1 MNEISSEEWAK
12 EVFPHS
18 AIEQL
23 ASDLW
28 VVQGCFPKSPLPRNM
43 VIHRFDRDKLLLHS
57 VVALEERAMRE
68 LEALGTPSVMMI
80 PNWDHWAHVVAFK
93 RRYPALVVVCP
104 EGSRWRVERRL
115 RVDATCE
122 QFFPRHGMRFE
133 TPPGMLAVEGVLELT
148 LERGGK
154 ALVMNDL
161 VTNMAHQPGVKGLVL
176 RLTRSTGPLPR
187 MIPIVKRQLGVRAGE
202 IRRYFEALARRSDL
216 AVLTTSH
223 GTCLQADV
231 TGTLRRIAAELG

>member
-18 AIEQL
+18 AIEPL

-43 VIHRFDRDKLLLHS
+43 VIHRFDGDKLLLHS
-57 VVALEERAMRE
+57 VVALAEPAMRE
-68 LEALGTPSVMMI
+68 LEALGKPSVMMI
-80 PNWDHWAHVVAFK
+80 PNWDHWAHIVAYK
-93 RRYPALVVVCP
+93 KRYPALTVICP
-104 EGSRWRVERRL
+104 EGSRWRVEQRL

-122 QFFPRHGMRFE
+122 RYFPRHGMRFE
-133 TPPGMLAVEGVLELT
+133 TPPGMLAVEGVLELS
-148 LERGGK
+148 LEGGGK

-161 VTNMAHQPGVKGLVL
+161 VTNMPHRGGLKGLVL
-176 RLTRSTGPLPR
+176 RLTCSTGPRPR
-187 MIPIVKRQLGVRAGE
+187 LIPIVRRQLKVRAEE
-202 IRRYFEALARRSDL
+202 IRRYFEGLARRDDL

-223 GTCLQADV
+223 GNCLRADV
-231 TGTLRRIAAELG
+231 SDTLWRIAGEL